1 MTDIASLLPLRLKEK
16 RKARGL
22 TLAQVGEQI
31 GLSTSFLSD
40 IEVGRSSP
48 SLSTLAKLTACYQTT
63 IAELCIEAE
72 MQQSVTQ
79 IRIRI
84 LEKAQA
90 EIYAELEKYKLDI
103 IKAESIGEAQ
113 L

>member
-16 RKARGL
+16 RKALGL
-22 TLAQVGEQI
+22 TLAQVGEEI
-31 GLSTSFLSD
+31 GLSISFLSD
-40 IEVGRSSP
+40 IEVGRSSL
-48 SLSTLAKLTACYQTT
+48 SLSTLVKLVACYHTT

-72 MQQSVTQ
+72 MQQDITQ

-90 EIYAELEKYKLDI
+90 EICAKLEKYKLDI
-103 IKAESIGEAQ
+103 IKAQAIGEDQ
-113 L
+113 Q

>member
-16 RKARGL
+16 RKALGL
-22 TLAQVGEQI
+22 TLAQAGEQS

-48 SLSTLAKLTACYQTT
+48 SLSTLAKLAACYHTT

-72 MQQSVTQ
+72 MQQHVTQ

-84 LEKAQA
+84 LEKAQE
-90 EIYAELEKYKLDI
+90 EICAELEQYKLDI
-103 IKAESIGEAQ
+103 IRAQ
-113 L
+113 SEG